1 MIENKRIAVVIPCFR
16 VADQIVKVLER
27 IPKDVDAIYVVD
39 DCCDQKSG
47 QLVEDNFLDKSIVV
61 IYHEV
66 NQGVGGAVI
75 TGYKQAIKD
84 GMDIVVK
91 IDGDNQ
97 MDPSLISKFVAPI
110 AKGEADYTKG
120 NRFFNFTDASGMPKI
135 RLVGNIALSFLTKAS
150 SGYWKIFDPTNGYTA
165 ISTVLLR
172 IMPLE
177 KISKRYFFESDIL
190 FRLSIA
196 NAKVVDIS
204 MKAVYE
210 DEESNL
216 HVRKILLP
224 FLKGNIKNFLKR
236 IMYKY
241 FLQDF
246 NMASLEL
253 CFGIMLMLFGV
264 IFGGIN
270 WFENSM
276 DRVETPVGTVIISAL
291 GIIVGFQ
298 LFLSFLSYDVSSF
311 PKKAQ
316 WPNLED
322 EK

>member
-1 MIENKRIAVVIPCFR
+1 
-16 VADQIVKVLER
+16 
-27 IPKDVDAIYVVD
+27 
-39 DCCDQKSG
+39 
-47 QLVEDNFLDKSIVV
+47 
-61 IYHEV
+61 
-66 NQGVGGAVI
+66 
-75 TGYKQAIKD
+75 
-84 GMDIVVK
+84 
-91 IDGDNQ
+91 
-97 MDPSLISKFVAPI
+97 
-110 AKGEADYTKG
+110 
-120 NRFFNFTDASGMPKI
+120 MPKI